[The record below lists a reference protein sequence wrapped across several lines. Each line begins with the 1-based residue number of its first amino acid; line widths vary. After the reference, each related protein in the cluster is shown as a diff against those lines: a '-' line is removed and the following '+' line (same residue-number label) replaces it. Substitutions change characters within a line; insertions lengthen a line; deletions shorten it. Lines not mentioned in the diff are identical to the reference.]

1 MDTEIKA
8 LEKSSAE
15 SKVETYFKYKGMTYR
30 LIKRTFDISCALVG
44 LLFLLPIAIII
55 KIATVLTG
63 DFHSIFYT
71 QTRYGKGGKEFKF
84 YKFRSMLV
92 DSEKLLE
99 DTLKMDPVAA
109 EEYKTTKK
117 LKNDPRITK
126 IGKFIRKTSI
136 DELPQIFNILKGDMS
151 VIGNRP
157 YLPREREDMGE
168 YFDDILKT
176 TPGLTGLW
184 QVSGRS
190 DTTFKERLELE
201 RQYSNNAGLKLDI
214 KIFFKT
220 FAAVLLSKGAE

>member
-1 MDTEIKA
+1 MNTEISV
-8 LEKSSAE
+8 LNDEKITA
-15 SKVETYFKYKGMTYR
+15 YFKFKRVLY
-30 LIKRTFDISCALVG
+30 LSIKRLFDICCALVG
-44 LLFLLPIAIII
+44 LVFLIPLTVII
-55 KIATVLTG
+55 KIATMLTG
-63 DFHSIFYT
+63 DFHTIFYS
-71 QTRYGKGGKEFKF
+71 QIRYGKNGREFKF

-92 DSEKLLE
+92 DSEELLTR
-99 DTLKMDPVAA
+99 TLEMDPIAA
-109 EEYKTTKK
+109 DEYKKTKK

-157 YLPREREDMGE
+157 YLPREREDIGE
-168 YFDDILKT
+168 YFDEIMKT
-176 TPGLTGLW
+176 KPGLTGLW

-190 DTTFKERLELE
+190 DTTFEERLELE
-201 RQYSNNAGLKLDI
+201 KKYSNTAGLKLDI